1 MVTIKRAAGG
11 QLPAILLFGTVC
23 VMTIKGTAREQLPAM
38 LLHGTVCVVT
48 IKRAAGSIRLFG
60 KVCGDN

>member
-1 MVTIKRAAGG
+1 MTIKRAAGG

-23 VMTIKGTAREQLPAM
+23 GVTNKGTAGEQLPAM
-38 LLHGTVCVVT
+38 LLLGTVCVVT
-48 IKRAAGSIRLFG
+48 IKRAAGSILLFG